1 MPNRKSRDS
10 LRAERD
16 TFGTVEVPSDVYFG
30 AETGRCLINFQFAEL
45 EERMP
50 VSELQLD

>member
-1 MPNRKSRDS
+1 MPNPKTRET

-16 TFGTVEVPSDVYFG
+16 TFGTVEVPGDVYFG

-50 VSELQLD
+50 VSERQLD